1 MKTDTQ
7 TGVVTNMHNKET
19 VLCPVKEI
27 NVYRWVCLEKC
38 TYYKK
43 KKCPLDVKKEDWKA
57 VTDEN
62 GDWRI
67 VK

>member
-1 MKTDTQ
+1 
-7 TGVVTNMHNKET
+7 MHNKET